1 MNTKRWITMSSINN
15 PVPSIDTAL
24 KELKGT
30 VRCITSDF
38 GKEGYGQMQ
47 KRNVWKAIEI
57 LENVIQNGV
66 ETDNEQPNECDYLV
80 MHSNYPTGFCSED
93 EKGDMEAYDSEK
105 EFLTFI
111 PIKHG
116 EIG

>member
-1 MNTKRWITMSSINN
+1 MSNIDN
-15 PVPSIDTAL
+15 PVPSLDIV
-24 KELKGT
+24 K
-30 VRCITSDF
+30 
-38 GKEGYGQMQ
+38 
-47 KRNVWKAIEI
+47 
-57 LENVIQNGV
+57 LENHMRTQLKKDFPFEQGVNNIIRNSIPHIITYLQNGV
-66 ETDNEQPNECDYLV
+66 ETNKEQPNECDYLV